1 MSIRH
6 VHQMAYFPPAAY
18 EQAWERGL
26 LDATSFRDHA
36 DYRREIEQ
44 QLQAMS
50 ADGRGPMRIVT
61 LTCPAF
67 WRTPNGLARTPAS
80 RGWRCGDGW
89 SPDSRLTPPGNC

>member
-61 LTCPAF
+61 LDVP
-67 WRTPNGLARTPAS
+67 GLLAYAERA
-80 RGWRCGDGW
+80 D
-89 SPDSRLTPPGNC
+89 PPGIRGPARRAGR